1 MRSAW
6 IRFAV
11 AACAAVV
18 SLYSGC
24 IVAQSW
30 PQKPVRLIVPYPAG
44 GLTDV
49 LARGLAMEIGKLW
62 GQPLLVD
69 NRPGASTI
77 IAADALARSAPDGYT
92 LGMLDKTAIALNP
105 FLFSKLPYDP
115 QKDFAPVVNMVQ
127 NSNVLVVNADL
138 GIGSMQELIALARAK
153 PGSINYGSFGLG
165 SVVHLDTEALA
176 ALAGVRFTHIP
187 YKGIAETLPAVA
199 SGQIQFTLSGIPPA
213 MPLLRQGRLK
223 AIAITSRERVAQIAD
238 VPTFVEAGINLVSE
252 SWFGLLV
259 PAPTPRNIVDRIAAD
274 VGRVITQREFG
285 ERFIT
290 GVGLK
295 LINDGP
301 EKMAAT
307 MAADRSRY
315 QQIIRNANLKLD

>member
-1 MRSAW
+1 MKFFLTRLGA
-6 IRFAV
+6 IG
-11 AACAAVV
+11 AALAFSLAFSTAA
-18 SLYSGC
+18 
-24 IVAQSW
+24 AQSW

-49 LARGLAMEIGKLW
+49 LARGIAAEIAKVW

-77 IAADALARSAPDGYT
+77 IAAEALARSAPDGYT

-105 FLFSKLPYDP
+105 FLFGKIPYDP
-115 QKDFAPVVNMVQ
+115 QKDFAPVINMVQ
-127 NSNVLVVNADL
+127 NSNVLVVNAAM
-138 GIGSMQELIALARAK
+138 GISTMQELIALAKAK
-153 PGSINYGSFGLG
+153 PGAINYGSFGLG

-176 ALAGVRFTHIP
+176 SIAGVKFTHIP

-199 SGQIQFTLSGIPPA
+199 GGQIHFTLSGVPPA
-213 MPLLRQGRLK
+213 MPLIKQGRIK
-223 AIAITSRERVAQIAD
+223 PIAITSSQRVAQIPD

-259 PAPTPRNIVDRIAAD
+259 PAGTPRPLIDRISAD
-274 VGRVITQREFG
+274 IGRVIAQKEFG
-285 ERFIT
+285 ERFIS

-295 LINDGP
+295 LLNDGP

-307 MAADRSRY
+307 MAADRLKY
-315 QQIIRNANLKLD
+315 QQLIRNANLKLD